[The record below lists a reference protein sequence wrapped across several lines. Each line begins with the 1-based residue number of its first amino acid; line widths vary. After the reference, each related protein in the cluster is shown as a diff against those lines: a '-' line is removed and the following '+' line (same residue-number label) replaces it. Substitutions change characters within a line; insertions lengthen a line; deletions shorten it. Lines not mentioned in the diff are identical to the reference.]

1 MPRKKD
7 ALTFAPETLY
17 SDIRAVL
24 EAARSSALRA
34 VNTAMVQAYWQ
45 IGRLIVEHEQ
55 GGRKRAAYGEAVL
68 GDLSQRLIADF
79 GRGFD
84 VTNLRRMRQFYRM
97 FSIRDAVRLELGET
111 KRDAVRLVSV
121 GEKDRHAAS
130 SVSCWSISRSAS

>member
-24 EAARSSALRA
+24 EAARSSAFRA

-45 IGRLIVEHEQ
+45 IGGLIVEHEQ

-68 GDLSQRLIADF
+68 GDLSQRLTADF

-84 VTNLRRMRQFYRM
+84 VTNLRRMRQFIECSR
-97 FSIRDAVRLELGET
+97 FET
-111 KRDAVRLVSV
+111 QCGSNWERRNGTQCGSFQSGRTIATRRVM
-121 GEKDRHAAS
+121 H
-130 SVSCWSISRSAS
+130 